1 MTAPAPAYAPAQ
13 RATRRFLAHRRGMA
27 ACAVLVALLLV
38 VFLGP
43 LIWNVDPAKIDLAHT
58 MAPVSLAHPLG
69 TDENGRDVLARLL
82 QGGRVSLL
90 VGVAAMAVSVSIGV
104 VLGAVAGYVGGKV
117 DQLVVQVVDGAMA
130 IPLFFL
136 WLIFLTSVPPTIA
149 TIVLVIGC
157 TSWMP
162 TARVVRSE
170 ILAARSLEFVEAA
183 RSIGA
188 SHLRILR
195 KHCLPQA
202 TSSSTVSATIAA
214 AFAILSE
221 AVEILKRYPD
231 LRVEVAGHTDQC
243 GKDAYN
249 QSLSERRA
257 KAVYDYL
264 TTNGVDAGR
273 LVGPIGY
280 GESRPLEDLGQAFPA
295 CKSEK
300 NRRTELNV
308 QN

>member
-1 MTAPAPAYAPAQ
+1 MNAAAPASGQ
-13 RATRRFLAHRRGMA
+13 RAGRRFLAHRRGVA
-27 ACAVLVALLLV
+27 AAAVLVALLLV
-38 VFLGP
+38 VFVGP
-43 LIWNVDPAKIDLAHT
+43 VIWNVDPARIDLAHT

-82 QGGRVSLL
+82 EGGRVSLL

-104 VLGAVAGYVGGKV
+104 VLGAAAGYLGGKV

-149 TIVLVIGC
+149 SIVLVIGC

-202 TSSSTVSATIAA
+202 TSSITVSATIAA

-221 AVEILKRYPD
+221 A
-231 LRVEVAGHTDQC
+231 A
-243 GKDAYN
+243 
-249 QSLSERRA
+249 LSFLGIGIQPPRPSWGNMLTGAQDYLFSRPA
-257 KAVYDYL
+257 LAVYP
-264 TTNGVDAGR
+264 GAAIAA
-273 LVGPIGY
+273 LV
-280 GESRPLEDLGQAFPA
+280 LA
-295 CKSEK
+295 
-300 NRRTELNV
+300 LNV
-308 QN
+308 FGDSLRDVLSPRG